1 MIKEA
6 LSMEFKDFIYEKAE
20 PLAYL
25 YLNRPD
31 MKNAFT
37 TPMLDGLYEALQ
49 DASRDSK
56 IKVIIIKG
64 KGEAF
69 CAGADIK
76 DMISGKLRSWGMK
89 TYLATKVQRI
99 PLLLEQMDKPV
110 LASVD
115 GPAYGGGFDLALAC
129 DLRIASDRA
138 RFCSTVVRIGLAPGG
153 GGAYYL
159 PRLIGI
165 SRALELLLTGKELN
179 AQEAL
184 ELGIVDRIVPAARL
198 HEETEAFA
206 MELAQWPLPSLRATK
221 KALYYGLASD
231 LKGHLDYMSS
241 QLALLTETEEHQ
253 QCVRKIAAKIGV
265 L

>member
-1 MIKEA
+1 
-6 LSMEFKDFIYEKAE
+6 MEFKDFIYKKAE
-20 PLAYL
+20 PLAHL

-49 DASRDSK
+49 DAHRDSK
-56 IKVIIIKG
+56 IKIIIIKG

-76 DMISGKLRSWGMK
+76 DMISGKLQSWGMK

-110 LASVD
+110 LASID

-138 RFCSTVVRIGLAPGG
+138 RFCSTVVRIGLAPGN

-165 SRALELLLTGKELN
+165 SRALELLLTGKELD
-179 AQEAL
+179 AHEAL
-184 ELGIVDRIVPAARL
+184 ELGIVDRVVPAARL

-206 MELAQWPLPSLRATK
+206 MEMAKWPLPSLRATK
-221 KALYYGLASD
+221 RALYHGLASD
-231 LKGHLDYMSS
+231 LKDHLDYMSS

-253 QCVRKIAAKIGV
+253 QCVRKIATKIGV